1 MLPLTMLLVLLVSA
15 SARGDGGAPAGLL
28 EAAPREHFQRGEQ
41 FYRAGEWRAARV
53 EFQAGFELSGN
64 PVFLWNL
71 AKTAAKRGDRQEALD
86 FARRFRA
93 SLDKPDAEVDAFI
106 KQLGEQ
112 SDAVA
117 PPTVQQPPPAVQP
130 PPTPPRRRS
139 AVLPVV
145 LVGLGAA
152 LLAADLAVAV
162 AGGQL
167 TASNQGAQISPT
179 ELAELNARGNALN
192 VAAWTLLPLGLG
204 SVTAGVV
211 LFVLR

>member
-1 MLPLTMLLVLLVSA
+1 MRLLPLTTLLVLLASA
-15 SARGDGGAPAGLL
+15 SARGDGGSAGLL
-28 EAAPREHFQRGEQ
+28 ETAPREHFQRGEQ
-41 FYRAGEWRAARV
+41 FYRTGEWRAARV
-53 EFQAGFELSGN
+53 EFQAGYELSRN

-71 AKTAAKRGDRQEALD
+71 AKTAAKSGDRKEALD

-93 SLDKPDAEVDAFI
+93 SLDAPDAEVDAFI

-112 SDAVA
+112 GDSFAAPA
-117 PPTVQQPPPAVQP
+117 PPKPPPA
-130 PPTPPRRRS
+130 PPRGRRS
-139 AVLPVV
+139 PVLPAL
-145 LVGLGAA
+145 LVSLGAA

-162 AGGQL
+162 GSGQL
-167 TASNQGAQISPT
+167 TARNQGAQLSPT